1 MQRREFLRYGVLTAP
16 TLRTS
21 LSDLHL
27 LFSGVPAAPSIAASV
42 DVRDPGRKIDRY
54 WRRCVGAGRANEG
67 LRTSWQQQLKL
78 CVDRCGFQYLR
89 FHGLFHDD
97 MFVYREQ
104 DGNPVYNWQY
114 IDDLFDRMLS
124 MGIRP
129 FVELTF
135 FPKEIAHDEGTFAWW
150 RGHGTPPKDFTGWTK
165 LIEQFIRHCQSRYGA
180 DEVRTWYFEIWN
192 EPNLK
197 GFWNGTQQQF
207 FEMYKA
213 VSKMVKDLDPALRI
227 GGPATSSFHP
237 DEETYRRL
245 ASKKDITAKDYIGV
259 ISKGPWIEDFLAY
272 CENQSLPLDFIS
284 THPYPTSY
292 PIDSAG
298 NSLEVSRPVTSTR
311 EDILWVRDAMSK
323 TRYAGAEIHLT
334 EWSSSPSLN
343 DYAHDFPQEATYI
356 VKVNLDCIGLANS
369 LSYWTFTDIF
379 EEAGG
384 AASVFSGC
392 FGLLN
397 FQGIAK
403 PSFHAYRFLNLLGDT
418 ELLRR
423 EGCVVTRS
431 SASGAIASVFYNYP
445 GEILSA
451 PPISKANPK
460 IAEETLGTGQRLE
473 SRLEL
478 SGLAAGTTFRV
489 ETLDGQHG
497 FAYRAWLAMG
507 RPEPP
512 DRAQTD
518 ELRKQGEA
526 TQKITLRASSEGKLT
541 WSATLE
547 PWAVVAIYQDW
558 GDTSLP

>member
-16 TLRTS
+16 TLRAAF
-21 LSDLHL
+21 SDGRF
-27 LFSGVPAAPSIAASV
+27 LFSGTPPDHSV
-42 DVRDPGRKIDRY
+42 SVAVDARGPGRKIERY
-54 WRRCVGAGRANEG
+54 WTMCVGAGRANEG
-67 LRTSWQQQLKL
+67 LRASWQQQLKL
-78 CVDRCGFQYLR
+78 CVDRCGFRYLR

-104 DGNPVYNWQY
+104 DGHPVYNWQY

-124 MGIRP
+124 IGIRP

-135 FPKEIAHDEGTFAWW
+135 FPKQIARDDSTFGWW
-150 RGHGTPPKDFTGWTK
+150 RGHGTPPQDFTGWTE
-165 LIEQFIRHCQSRYGA
+165 LIEHFIRHCRSRYGA

-213 VSKMVKDLDPALRI
+213 VSKMVKSVDPELRI

-245 ASKKDITAKDYIGV
+245 ASKKEITAKDYIGV

-272 CENQSLPLDFIS
+272 CEQEALPLDFVS

-298 NSLEVSRPVTSTR
+298 NSLEVSRPVTSTQ

-334 EWSSSPSLN
+334 EWSSSPSLS

-384 AASVFSGC
+384 AASIFSGC

-418 ELLRR
+418 ELVRR
-423 EGCVVTRS
+423 EGCIVTRNS
-431 SASGAIASVFYNYP
+431 SSGAIASVFYNYP
-445 GEILSA
+445 AEIMSA

-460 IAEETLGTGQRLE
+460 IAEQTLATGQRVE

-478 SGLAAGTTFRV
+478 SGLPPGAAFRV
-489 ETLDGQHG
+489 ETLDGRHG
-497 FAYRAWLAMG
+497 FAYRDWVAMG

-512 DRAQTD
+512 DREQTD
-518 ELRKQGEA
+518 ELRKLGEA
-526 TQKITLRASSEGKLT
+526 TEKANLLANQEGKLT

-547 PWAVVAIYQDW
+547 PWAVVAIYQE
-558 GDTSLP
+558 

>member
-1 MQRREFLRYGVLTAP
+1 
-16 TLRTS
+16 
-21 LSDLHL
+21 
-27 LFSGVPAAPSIAASV
+27 
-42 DVRDPGRKIDRY
+42 
-54 WRRCVGAGRANEG
+54 
-67 LRTSWQQQLKL
+67 
-78 CVDRCGFQYLR
+78 
-89 FHGLFHDD
+89 

-104 DGNPVYNWQY
+104 GGYPIYNWQY

-124 MGIRP
+124 IGIRP

-135 FPKEIAHDEGTFAWW
+135 FPKQIALDESTFAWW
-150 RGHGTPPKDFTGWTK
+150 GGHGTPPKDFTGWTK
-165 LIEQFIRHCQSRYGA
+165 LIEQFIRHCRSRYGVE
-180 DEVRTWYFEIWN
+180 EVRTWYFEIWN

-213 VSKMVKDLDPALRI
+213 VSKMVKGVDPELRI

-245 ASKKDITAKDYIGV
+245 ASKKEITAKDYIGV

-272 CENQSLPLDFIS
+272 CENESLPLDFVS

-292 PIDSAG
+292 PIDSEG

-311 EDILWVRDAMSK
+311 EDILWVRNAMSK

-334 EWSSSPSLN
+334 EWSSSPSTN

-384 AASVFSGC
+384 APSIFTGC

-423 EGCVVTRS
+423 DGCIVTRS
-431 SASGAIASVFYNYP
+431 GSSGAIASVFYNYP
-445 GEILSA
+445 TEVLSA

-473 SRLEL
+473 CRLEL
-478 SGLAAGTTFRV
+478 SGLAAGANFRV

-497 FAYRAWLAMG
+497 FAYRAWLQMG
-507 RPEPP
+507 RPDPP
-512 DRAQTD
+512 DREQTEVLKKLGD
-518 ELRKQGEA
+518 A
-526 TQKITLRASSEGKLT
+526 TEKASLRASPDGKLT
-541 WSATLE
+541 WSAKLE
-547 PWAVVAIYQDW
+547 PWAVVAIYQE
-558 GDTSLP
+558 

>member
-1 MQRREFLRYGVLTAP
+1 MRRREFLRYGVLTASAFKASFRDAE
-16 TLRTS
+16 LG
-21 LSDLHL
+21 
-27 LFSGVPAAPSIAASV
+27 FSGNLAEPSISASV

-54 WRRCVGAGRANEG
+54 WTRCVGAGRANEG
-67 LRTSWQQQLKL
+67 LRASWQQQLRR
-78 CVDRCGFQYLR
+78 CVDQCGFQYLR

-97 MFVYREQ
+97 MFVYSEQ
-104 DGNPVYNWQY
+104 GGHPVYNWQY
-114 IDDLFDRMLS
+114 IDDLFDHMIS

-135 FPKEIAHDEGTFAWW
+135 FPKQIAHDEGTFAWW
-150 RGHGTPPKDFTGWTK
+150 GGHGTPPQDFTGWTK
-165 LIEQFIRHCQSRYGA
+165 LLEQFIRHCQSRYGA
-180 DEVRTWYFEIWN
+180 GEVRSWYFEIWN

-213 VSKMVKDLDPALRI
+213 VSKMVKRVDPELRI

-259 ISKGPWIEDFLAY
+259 VSKGPWIEDFLRY
-272 CENQSLPLDFIS
+272 CESESLPLDFVS

-311 EDILWVRDAMSK
+311 EDILWVRNAMSK

-356 VKVNLDCIGLANS
+356 VKVNLDCLGLANS

-384 AASVFSGC
+384 APSIFTGC

-423 EGCVVTRS
+423 DGCIVTRS
-431 SASGAIASVFYNYP
+431 SSSGAIASLLYNYP
-445 GEILSA
+445 AEILSA

-460 IAEETLGTGQRLE
+460 IAEETLETGQRLE
-473 SRLEL
+473 ARLEL
-478 SGLAAGTTFRV
+478 SGLPAGASFRV

-507 RPEPP
+507 RPDPP
-512 DRAQTD
+512 DREQT
-518 ELRKQGEA
+518 EQLRKLGDA
-526 TQKITLRASSEGKLT
+526 TQKASLRASREGKLS
-541 WSATLE
+541 WSAKLE
-547 PWAVVAIYQDW
+547 PWAVVAIY
-558 GDTSLP
+558 LE